1 MSRLTLISVLN
12 IGLLII
18 IFTLL
23 LVAIWAWNA
32 QWLLT
37 AGVASLIWWGLD
49 SIGMG
54 PYRTQLKQLQ
64 AENYA
69 YQRQLNEFT
78 DD

>member
-49 SIGMG
+49 SIGMDS
-54 PYRTQLKQLQ
+54 YRTQLKQLQ